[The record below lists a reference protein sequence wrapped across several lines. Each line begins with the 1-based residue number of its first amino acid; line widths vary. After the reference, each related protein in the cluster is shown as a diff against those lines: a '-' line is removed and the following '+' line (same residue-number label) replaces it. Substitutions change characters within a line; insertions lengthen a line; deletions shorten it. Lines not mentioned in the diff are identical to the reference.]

1 MQHLLLIPSCT
12 PVLELSLLAR
22 DCQRKLNWVF
32 SYLRACLKSERHV
45 TCDLLETSLATTTDN
60 GYTREETEKDVRKS
74 SGATV
79 SATFWSDPTQH
90 VR

>member
-22 DCQRKLNWVF
+22 GCQRKLKWVF
-32 SYLRACLKSERHV
+32 SHLRACLKSGRHV
-45 TCDLLETSLATTTDN
+45 TCDLLETTLETTTDN
-60 GYTREETEKDVRKS
+60 GYTREETKKDVRKS

-79 SATFWSDPTQH
+79 SAAFWSGPTQY

>member
-22 DCQRKLNWVF
+22 DCQRKLKWVF
-32 SYLRACLKSERHV
+32 SHLRAYLKSGRHV
-45 TCDLLETSLATTTDN
+45 TCDLLETTLETTTDN
-60 GYTREETEKDVRKS
+60 GYTREETKKDVRKS

-79 SATFWSDPTQH
+79 SAAFWSGPTQY